1 MKQVKLTRYC
11 GIVLLFFEM
20 FFVLWMNIDSIKA
33 AEFQKSNNESNKVL
47 LVYDSKN
54 IYYNGERTIDSVQ
67 RLLTS
72 LGMETTTTT
81 ISKYKQGTLKSGRYK
96 AVITL
101 INWKSVNFTNKAFI
115 NDRQNFRGSK
125 IHIGQNLQTD
135 EMQGLG
141 ASVGKIV
148 RQQLMFENNGV
159 LEQLPYTD
167 SMEALTNIKGNYLTF
182 GTLQLEGSKQVQKIP
197 FGIINNNSA
206 YLPFWKTTGLG
217 LVYEQ
222 ELLTEI
228 LHGHNE
234 KEYQPM
240 LVITNVTPLSN
251 LKYLKQLIKTLYK
264 NGIHFA
270 LSATIN
276 NQNTKQKA
284 FTKYIDILKYAEN
297 NNGIVYLRAPYLQDG
312 YLTNAVTNKSLKTE
326 ISKNLQ
332 LMYQNQIYSI
342 GIAAPNYWNHDKI
355 LANAGLKQA
364 NEILLL
370 ASPQVYPDIA
380 ESKNGEIYH
389 RTYYVAS
396 LAGFERVKATHSLL
410 TSTNMK
416 FKVPTALNINLPRTH
431 SKLLRIEK
439 DIANINLSWY
449 DFSTDPVSRKIKIG
463 NNKLV
468 YQLGMYYVNGKQ
480 RTISSSSNRQ
490 EKKKE
495 NENLSFIQEINHI
508 FKWSSKL
515 LLVIVVISLV
525 GLIGFLIKGRRVY
538 LDKFRKK

>member
-1 MKQVKLTRYC
+1 
-11 GIVLLFFEM
+11 
-20 FFVLWMNIDSIKA
+20 
-33 AEFQKSNNESNKVL
+33 
-47 LVYDSKN
+47 
-54 IYYNGERTIDSVQ
+54 
-67 RLLTS
+67 
-72 LGMETTTTT
+72 MET
-81 ISKYKQGTLKSGRYK
+81 
-96 AVITL
+96 
-101 INWKSVNFTNKAFI
+101 
-115 NDRQNFRGSK
+115 
-125 IHIGQNLQTD
+125 
-135 EMQGLG
+135 
-141 ASVGKIV
+141 
-148 RQQLMFENNGV
+148 
-159 LEQLPYTD
+159 
-167 SMEALTNIKGNYLTF
+167 LTNVKENYLTF

-197 FGIINNNSA
+197 FGIINNHSA

-217 LVYEQ
+217 LIYEQ
-222 ELLTEI
+222 ELLAEI
-228 LHGHNE
+228 LHGYNK

-342 GIAAPNYWNHDKI
+342 GIAAPNYWNHDKV

-370 ASPQVYPDIA
+370 ASPQVYPDVA
-380 ESKNGEIYH
+380 ESKNGEVYH
-389 RTYYVAS
+389 RAYYVTS
-396 LAGFERVKATHSLL
+396 LAGFEKIKSTHSLL

-416 FKVPTALNINLPRTH
+416 FKVPTALNINWPRTQ
-431 SKLLRIEK
+431 SKLLRIEE

-449 DFSTDPVSRKIKIG
+449 DFSTDPVSRRMKTG
-463 NNKLV
+463 NKKLV
-468 YQLGMYYVNGKQ
+468 YQLGMYYINGKQ
-480 RTISSSSNRQ
+480 RSIRSSSNRQ

-495 NENLSFIQEINHI
+495 NANLSFIQEINHI

-515 LLVIVVISLV
+515 LLGIVVISLV